1 MFRELLVAALCECF
15 MRDRPLNDDRT
26 IFGSSLERIGR
37 EIVSCYFS
45 FLATITVGLGG
56 MYHDAL
62 LAMLSSI
69 SPSALD
75 TLECG
80 KTCIGHI
87 TWSVGIVCFFT
98 TTSNHDCE
106 QKGFQRRSQLH
117 RDDVGQEEEVSHDRR
132 GFSIKWHA
140 GPTHWGPLH
149 REICTCNISLRHQNS
164 ILLIDG
170 KQTWSQ
176 IDLKTEHFTAIA
188 QLQTNASSPAEKMPW
203 SVITGL
209 DCCSFVCTVRRR
221 LGRIRR

>member
-1 MFRELLVAALCECF
+1 MDQNLNQLTLSKHCWHTNISIIIVKLKCGMQCCRELLVAALCECF

-26 IFGSSLERIGR
+26 IFGSFRERIGR

-69 SPSALD
+69 LPSALD

-98 TTSNHDCE
+98 TTSNHDFFME
-106 QKGFQRRSQLH
+106 RFSYDHIWSQLH
-117 RDDVGQEEEVSHDRR
+117 RDGAGQQ
-132 GFSIKWHA
+132 F
-140 GPTHWGPLH
+140 
-149 REICTCNISLRHQNS
+149 
-164 ILLIDG
+164 
-170 KQTWSQ
+170 
-176 IDLKTEHFTAIA
+176 
-188 QLQTNASSPAEKMPW
+188 
-203 SVITGL
+203 
-209 DCCSFVCTVRRR
+209 
-221 LGRIRR
+221 